1 MVFYYYYYHFWFPIK
16 RLIYVRLLDQYPHCL
31 SWILGPKFLWGLTE
45 KERGAPGTL
54 TRSSRRWLLLKVFNS
69 DFPCWYL
76 FVLARGKRQNM
87 LTMIYCKFSIEDNKF
102 QRPLLYFL
110 KKHRRS
116 VIFLQ
121 LTYKFLSVQSE
132 LTPRYLDM
140 CLYVNTPVLLFLS
153 SWNRKLSPVVLSHN
167 ECS

>member
-1 MVFYYYYYHFWFPIK
+1 M
-16 RLIYVRLLDQYPHCL
+16 LDQYPHCL

-54 TRSSRRWLLLKVFNS
+54 TRSSCRWSLLKIFNS

-102 QRPLLYFL
+102 QRSLRYFL
-110 KKHRRS
+110 KKHRPS
-116 VIFLQ
+116 VFFVQ
-121 LTYKFLSVQSE
+121 LTYKFLSVQLE
-132 LTPRYLDM
+132 LTPRYLAWLEVGDM
-140 CLYVNTPVLLFLS
+140 CLYVNIPVSLFLS
-153 SWNRKLSPVVLSHN
+153 SWNRKLSLVVLSHN

>member
-1 MVFYYYYYHFWFPIK
+1 M
-16 RLIYVRLLDQYPHCL
+16 LDQYPHCL

-54 TRSSRRWLLLKVFNS
+54 TRSSCRWSLLKIFNS

-87 LTMIYCKFSIEDNKF
+87 LTMIYYKF
-102 QRPLLYFL
+102 LYFL
-110 KKHRRS
+110 KKHRLS
-116 VIFLQ
+116 VFFVQ

-140 CLYVNTPVLLFLS
+140 CLYVNTPVSFLS
-153 SWNRKLSPVVLSHN
+153 SWNRKFSLVVLSHN